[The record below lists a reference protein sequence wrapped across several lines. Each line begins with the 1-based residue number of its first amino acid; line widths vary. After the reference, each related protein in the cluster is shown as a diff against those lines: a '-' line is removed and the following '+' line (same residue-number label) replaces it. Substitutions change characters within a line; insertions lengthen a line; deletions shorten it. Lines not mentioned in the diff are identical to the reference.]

1 MFPSA
6 LYLLTG
12 LIVGLQVF
20 MSLMQAVWGAP
31 THPVQYIGL
40 VGALILILA
49 SVVALF
55 RGRAGGLVAFGAS
68 VLCWA
73 FYLPAMWATL
83 ARSRFTLAALPF
95 VLIPLAL
102 LSGTTIHGWFR
113 ISRRRS
119 SHWAFP
125 DAATNKARRLTLIGA
140 TAVLIAL
147 ALVRVVAVGRTRT
160 VVEETKWSYGGTVN
174 PRGERQIRLRFVRFP
189 KCFWT
194 AYSTEL
200 ETYLAGLQ
208 NGRVPVTMVVTSDF
222 GRTRGI
228 SPRSIGTFAGNPGW
242 AGMGQEGNG
251 SCPW

>member
-1 MFPSA
+1 MFSPA

-12 LIVGLQVF
+12 LVAGVQVF
-20 MSLMQAVWGAP
+20 MSLMQAVWGVP
-31 THPVQYIGL
+31 THPVQYIAL
-40 VGALILILA
+40 VGALILIAA
-49 SVVALF
+49 SVIALF
-55 RGRAGGLVAFGAS
+55 RGRAGGLVAFGGS
-68 VLCWA
+68 LLCWA

-95 VLIPLAL
+95 VLVPLVL
-102 LSGTTIHGWFR
+102 LSGTTVHGWFR
-113 ISRRRS
+113 VSRRQLP
-119 SHWAFP
+119 HWAFP
-125 DAATNKARRLTLIGA
+125 DAATYKARRLTLIGA
-140 TAVLIAL
+140 TAVLVAL

-160 VVEETKWSYGGTVN
+160 VIEETTWSYGETAN
-174 PRGERQIRLRFVRFP
+174 ARGERQIELRFVRFP

-200 ETYLAGLQ
+200 EAYLAGLR

-242 AGMGQEGNG
+242 AGSGQEGNG
-251 SCPW
+251 PCPW